1 MGRSMDWVALIG
13 AVAVI
18 VIAASITGDVV
29 MRWLFNAP
37 VLAVDDLNRYNIAIV
52 ITSFFPLCLVG
63 KHLVTIRFLGR
74 ALGVR
79 SHLWLEV
86 VGATITLF
94 AMVLYSWQ
102 FILFAIQVTENGL
115 ASGVLEVPQWPWW
128 WVVAMVVFIAAVVQ
142 FGVLVHAV
150 YQAVAGEAVEIEGE
164 THEI

>member
-29 MRWLFNAP
+29 MRWIFNAP
-37 VLAVDDLNRYNIAIV
+37 ILAVDDLNRYNIAIV

-102 FILFAIQVTENGL
+102 FILFAIRVTENGL

-128 WVVAMVVFIAAVVQ
+128 WVVAVVVFIAAVVQ

>member
-29 MRWLFNAP
+29 MRWIFNAP
-37 VLAVDDLNRYNIAIV
+37 ILAVDDLNRYNIAIV
-52 ITSFFPLCLVG
+52 IASFFPLCLVG

-79 SHLWLEV
+79 SFLWLEV
-86 VGATITLF
+86 AGATITLF
-94 AMVLYSWQ
+94 AMALYSWQ
-102 FILFAIQVTENGL
+102 FILFAIRVTENGL

-128 WVVAMVVFIAAVVQ
+128 WVVAVVVLIAAVVQ
-142 FGVLVHAV
+142 AGVLVNAV
-150 YQAVAGEAVEIEGE
+150 YQAVTGEAVETAGE
-164 THEI
+164 SHEI

>member
-29 MRWLFNAP
+29 MRWIFNAP

-102 FILFAIQVTENGL
+102 FILFAIRVTGNGL

-128 WVVAMVVFIAAVVQ
+128 WVVAVVVFIAAVVQ

-164 THEI
+164 SHEI

>member
-29 MRWLFNAP
+29 MRWIFNAP
-37 VLAVDDLNRYNIAIV
+37 ILAVDDLNRYNIAIV

-102 FILFAIQVTENGL
+102 FILFAIRVTENGL

-128 WVVAMVVFIAAVVQ
+128 WVVAVVVFIAAVVQ

-164 THEI
+164 AHEI